1 MNSTEAFMTGSL
13 LIEKRQGMKKKKK
26 NDYDELLAQSEIIEQ
41 DRNGI
46 KVLRL
51 PDGNFL
57 KTFWYR
63 HLVSSRRIYPE
74 RLRFSLNAG
83 ALKRRSVPTVTVIE
97 TVRIPHLQRTG
108 VIYRPLAGRTLRQ
121 VAAAGEFNAELA
133 GRLGQFVAMLH
144 RKGIHFRSLHLG
156 NVLLCPDGNFGL
168 IDISDMII
176 LPWPLLPDMRMR
188 NFYHL
193 FRYERDF
200 EMLTCAGMREF
211 LEQYINKQPA
221 PRIRRRLH
229 RAVNKRSAS

>member
-1 MNSTEAFMTGSL
+1 MRTLSKT
-13 LIEKRQGMKKKKK
+13 
-26 NDYDELLAQSEIIEQ
+26 DYDELLAQSEIIEQ

-51 PDGNFL
+51 PDGNLL

-74 RLRFSLNAG
+74 WLRFTRNAG
-83 ALKRRSVPTVTVIE
+83 ALKRRAVSTVTVLE

-108 VIYRPLAGRTLRQ
+108 VIYRPLTGRTLRQ
-121 VAAAGEFNAELA
+121 VAKDGEFNAELA

-168 IDISDMII
+168 IDISDMKIF
-176 LPWPLLPDMRMR
+176 LWPLLPDMRMR

-211 LEQYINKQPA
+211 LEQYINQQPA

-229 RAVNKRSAS
+229 RAVDERAGS